1 MKPYVFYLT
10 TEEIERDHAPDAAW
24 KRPDGTLDHPYYDS
38 DGEPMPGWYAE
49 VGMPGC
55 LPEGIFGPHETAVE
69 AWMDATDDGS
79 TVWPTEYSTI
89 DGKPY
94 TRHALIVP
102 DQYDDRVPYFVELD
116 QATIKG
122 IGIMLDWGHS
132 FIDCA
137 PPRYHCVD
145 VHGWDPETAPTIEE
159 SAYVDMAWHG
169 CATGAW
175 MPAVTYVQA
184 RSILQYADRLD
195 DYFEAVGIEH
205 SFVVATERDGGADS
219 LDGLACRV
227 ACLLVESIAQSI
239 DLEADCARHRMED
252 RS

>member
-1 MKPYVFYLT
+1 MKPYVFHLT

-55 LPEGIFGPHETAVE
+55 LPEGTFGPHDTPTE
-69 AWMDATDDGS
+69 AWMDATNEGS
-79 TVWPTEYSTI
+79 NVWPTEYSMI

-102 DQYDDRVPYFVELD
+102 DDDERVPYFVQLD
-116 QATIKG
+116 QATIQG
-122 IGIMLDWGHS
+122 IGILVDWGHS
-132 FIDCA
+132 FVDCPA
-137 PPRYHCVD
+137 ATYRAVD
-145 VHGWDPETAPTIEE
+145 KYGWDPETAPTIEE
-159 SAYVDMAWHG
+159 SAYVDIARHG
-169 CATGAW
+169 CASGCW

-195 DYFEAVGIEH
+195 DYFEAAGIDH
-205 SFVVATERDGGADS
+205 SFVVATERDGGTDS

-227 ACLLVESIAQSI
+227 ASLLCESVAQSI
-239 DLEADCARHRMED
+239 DLEADTMRHMMED
-252 RS
+252 RA